1 MDNTTTTNTE
11 VLVVGGGIGGL
22 AAALAMKRNGAD
34 VTLVER
40 APEFGEVGAGL
51 QLAPNATRVL
61 RDWGLLE
68 KVLDVG
74 VAPKHIVFR
83 DAVTGAELLRQNV
96 QGRFAERYGAPYV
109 VVHRTDLHRIILD
122 AAAEAG
128 VTLLNDAEVTGTV
141 TVGSRVC
148 ATIRDGRTFEA
159 DVALAADGLHSALRA
174 QIADD
179 KPIPSGYVAF
189 RGALPVS
196 EVKYQSDMEDVV
208 IWLGPH
214 CHLVQYPLRKGE
226 MFNTVAV
233 FRSPAFLRGEQMWG
247 SEDELEEA
255 YQDCVPEVRSAL
267 ANLWR
272 VRSWP
277 MFDRVP
283 IPDWIDGR
291 TALLGDSAHPMLQY
305 LAQGACQALED
316 ARTLERITSDTVFAG
331 GSVDNAQWDEALSR
345 FNRVRAP
352 RTARVQRTAR
362 VWGES
367 WHVSEPVEKLLR
379 DMLFAS
385 AVGDVYRF
393 TDWAYAVEATDALE
407 AAAGPSAAVE
417 KIAARTDDNAPGGGA
432 GIVGTA
438 PTVQPREELTHKVAV

>member
-1 MDNTTTTNTE
+1 MNDTTTTE

-22 AAALAMKRNGAD
+22 AAALGMARNGAD
-34 VTLVER
+34 VTLVEH

-51 QLAPNATRVL
+51 QMAPNATRVL

-68 KVLDVG
+68 KVLEVG
-74 VAPKHIVFR
+74 VAPKHLAFR
-83 DAVTGAELLRQNV
+83 DATTGAELLRQEV
-96 QGRFAERYGAPYV
+96 QGEFAKRYDAPYV

-128 VTLLNDAEVTGTV
+128 VTLLNDVEVTGTE
-141 TVGSRVC
+141 TTGSR
-148 ATIRDGRTFEA
+148 ATATARDGRTFEA
-159 DVALAADGLHSALRA
+159 DVVLAADGLHSKLRA

-179 KPIPSGYVAF
+179 KPIPSGYVAY

-196 EVKYQSDMEDVV
+196 EVTYQSDMEDVV
-208 IWLGPH
+208 VWLGPQ

-233 FRSPAFLRGEQMWG
+233 FQSPAFLRGEEIWG

-255 YQDCVPEVRSAL
+255 YRDCVPEVKAAL

-277 MFDRVP
+277 MFDRMP
-283 IPDWIDGR
+283 IPTWVDGR

-316 ARTLERITSDTVFAG
+316 ARVLERITGETVFAG
-331 GSVDNAQWDEALSR
+331 DDADNAAWDDALAR
-345 FNRVRAP
+345 YNAVRAP

-379 DMLFAS
+379 DMLFDSAS
-385 AVGDVYRF
+385 QDVFRF
-393 TDWAYAVEATDALE
+393 TDWAYGIEATDSLE
-407 AAAGPSAAVE
+407 PAGGPSAAIE
-417 KIAARTDDNAPGGGA
+417 KIAAASDDNAPGRGRTAAVVGGDA
-432 GIVGTA
+432 V
-438 PTVQPREELTHKVAV
+438 EETPAELSHKIAV